1 MKPEGYFHRFQVP
14 IPTIFDCLK
23 KRLSS
28 GRWNLKLS
36 TSRQR
41 HWLAALKRKALAFF
55 GIGTDLLAAFT
66 RLMNMG
72 RTPVSR
78 AI

>member
-1 MKPEGYFHRFQVP
+1 MKPEGYFHRFQAP
-14 IPTIFDCLK
+14 ILTIFACLK
-23 KRLSS
+23 QRLSS
-28 GRWNLKLS
+28 GRWNFTLS

-41 HWLAALKRKALAFF
+41 HWLAALKRKALACF
-55 GIGTDLLAAFT
+55 GIGTDLPTAFT
-66 RLMNMG
+66 LLMAMG

>member
-1 MKPEGYFHRFQVP
+1 MKPEGYFHHFQVP
-14 IPTIFDCLK
+14 ITTICDCLK
-23 KRLSS
+23 QRLSS
-28 GRWNLKLS
+28 GRWNSLLS

-41 HWLAALKRKALAFF
+41 HWLAALKRKTMAYF
-55 GIGTDLLAAFT
+55 GIGTDLLTAFT
-66 RLMNMG
+66 LLMAMG